1 MSRRWRWVI
10 AAVITAVVVAA
21 AAWLVV
27 ARTGGGDDCA
37 AAREMIAFN
46 RQHNAT
52 VEAQAN
58 SGQESPQAEY
68 EHWADHLSD
77 LAATVDDP
85 GLAEHARRAAD
96 LAHQTVALNPA
107 LLAELAGP
115 QTGLGPIAHDYA
127 ELSRQFGEELTALGQ
142 ACPA

>member
-10 AAVITAVVVAA
+10 AAVVAVVAVAA

-27 ARTGGGDDCA
+27 ARTGGGNDCA
-37 AAREMIAFN
+37 TAREMIAFN
-46 RQHNAT
+46 QQHNAT
-52 VEAQAN
+52 VDAQAN
-58 SGQESPQAEY
+58 AGQESPQTGY

-77 LAATVDDP
+77 LAGSIDDP
-85 GLAEHARRAAD
+85 ELAEHAQRAAE

-107 LLAELAGP
+107 LLDELSGP
-115 QTGLGPIAHDYA
+115 ETSLGPTAHEYA